1 MRAVFHSE
9 ARLELAEAAR
19 WYNSQS
25 PGLGSNLR
33 REVKAAVARI
43 SFRPVLA
50 NRLKR
55 DIQLGTKA
63 NQLSLPHLDKV
74 LIEGFRGKEVELV
87 ADGRAISLKPFVDSL
102 EMLRGIFKFLLVL

>member
-33 REVKAAVARI
+33 REAKTAVARI
-43 SFRPVLA
+43 VATPEWFGILEDDVRCCPVHRFPYGILYEIRA
-50 NRLKR
+50 DR
-55 DIQLGTKA
+55 
-63 NQLSLPHLDKV
+63 V
-74 LIEGFRGKEVELV
+74 LIVAVMHLHRTPGYWKSRVRPREGG
-87 ADGRAISLKPFVDSL
+87 G
-102 EMLRGIFKFLLVL
+102 

>member
-25 PGLGSNLR
+25 PGLGSGLR

-43 SFRPVLA
+43 VGNPEWS
-50 NRLKR
+50 
-55 DIQLGTKA
+55 
-63 NQLSLPHLDKV
+63 
-74 LIEGFRGKEVELV
+74 
-87 ADGRAISLKPFVDSL
+87 GRIAS
-102 EMLRGIFKFLLVL
+102 

>member
-25 PGLGSNLR
+25 RGLGSDFR

-43 SFRPVLA
+43 VA
-50 NRLKR
+50 NPEWYGMLED
-55 DIQLGTKA
+55 DIRS
-63 NQLSLPHLDKV
+63 LSHPRRTLFF
-74 LIEGFRGKEVELV
+74 G
-87 ADGRAISLKPFVDSL
+87 A
-102 EMLRGIFKFLLVL
+102 